1 MSRRRRIAGRWYT
14 GAPSDSPRA
23 AGGEGPLQGIE
34 LAHRL
39 IDVIVDHLGADV
51 VLLDL
56 TAQGAF
62 TDYFVIA
69 SIDNDRQMR
78 AVVDALDE
86 SVSEIGESL
95 RSEGLAGT
103 GWVLIEVA
111 NVVVHLFSPD
121 RRRYY
126 DLEGLWSR
134 APELVHIQ

>member
-1 MSRRRRIAGRWYT
+1 
-14 GAPSDSPRA
+14 
-23 AGGEGPLQGIE
+23 
-34 LAHRL
+34 
-39 IDVIVDHLGADV
+39 VIVDHLGADV

-69 SIDNDRQMR
+69 SIDNERQMR

-86 SVSEIGESL
+86 AASTIGEST